1 MSTKREIKVNYKINN
16 YAPYVL
22 FLAIMSVSTAAIFI
36 RFAQTTIPSITIAAY
51 RLVFASLIL
60 FPFTIKKTL
69 SDLKGINRKSIGLIL
84 ASALLLALH
93 FASWIQSLEY
103 TNVISSVVLVTTTP
117 IWVAAI
123 SPWLLKESVPKR
135 FFLGLMIAF
144 LGIVLINFK
153 GSLTFGGFNFK
164 EILIGQ
170 SRAVFGNFLALIGAL
185 CAAGY
190 VVAGR
195 TLRKQLSTESYVL
208 SVYSVAGLILFSLT
222 IFTHAQIK
230 ITNFTELKWLF
241 LIALI
246 PQVVGHSL
254 LNWSLG
260 SLPAYFVAIS
270 LLGEP
275 IGSSILAIFFLSEM
289 PSLGEVISSMVILLG
304 IIIAITRSKNSQ
316 PVKYKKRN

>member
-1 MSTKREIKVNYKINN
+1 MNSKQNN
-16 YAPYVL
+16 NAPCIL
-22 FLAIMSVSTAAIFI
+22 FIAILSVSTAAIFI
-36 RFAQTTIPSITIAAY
+36 RFAQKTAPSLLIAAY

-69 SDLKGINRKSIGLIL
+69 SDWKGLNRKSIGLIFT
-84 ASALLLALH
+84 SALLLALH
-93 FASWIQSLEY
+93 FVSWILSLEY

-144 LGIVLINFK
+144 LGIFLINFG
-153 GSLTFGGFNFK
+153 GSLSSGGFKFR
-164 EILIGQ
+164 EILIGEN
-170 SRAVFGNFLALIGAL
+170 RAVLGNLLALVGAL

-190 VVAGR
+190 VVVGR

-208 SVYSVAGLILFSLT
+208 SVYSIAGLILVSIV
-222 IFTHAQIK
+222 IFTQGQIE
-230 ITNFTELKWLF
+230 ITNVTELKWLL

-275 IGSSILAIFFLSEM
+275 IGSSILAVFFLKEV
-289 PSLGEVISSMVILLG
+289 PSLGELISSMVILSG
-304 IIIAITRSKNSQ
+304 IIVAVTRPKNSQ
-316 PVKYKKRN
+316 KVISE